1 MMKRRKDPWVLTVAG
16 NGKFKKMMDLM
27 SVSEKRFVTDGVGFP
42 GG

>member
-1 MMKRRKDPWVLTVAG
+1 MGTDGGWKREIQKNV
-16 NGKFKKMMDLM
+16 DLM